1 MNVKKYKFYAN
12 VIKEEQWLNEQLQA
26 GYKCTNIS
34 SWGNYTFEQTNEK
47 YVIRLDYQ
55 DYLSTH
61 RFEEYKEIYEEFGWM
76 HVKGSRFGS
85 IHYWQKISDN
95 RDDMFSDRQSKSN
108 YYKRLMNYSL
118 TFAIFFLVISF
129 IIYDGNPLIVKE
141 LYLTQG
147 LWEMEGSLFWKAFLF
162 ETPFVLLRLIPIL
175 ILFVSAIQFYM
186 SYMQYKKIKEEL
198 SR

>member
-1 MNVKKYKFYAN
+1 MNVKKIKFFAN
-12 VIKEEQWLNEQLQA
+12 VIKEEQWLNEQLAA
-26 GYKCTNIS
+26 GYKSTNIS
-34 SWGNYTFEQTNEK
+34 MWGTYRFEQTNEK
-47 YVIRLDYQ
+47 YVMRLDYQ
-55 DYLSTH
+55 DYLSNQ
-61 RFEEYKEIYEEFGWM
+61 RFEEYKEIYEEFGWT

-118 TFAIFFLVISF
+118 TFTIFFLVISF

-147 LWEMEGSLFWKAFLF
+147 LWEMEGTLFWKAFLF
-162 ETPFVLLRLIPIL
+162 ETPFALLRLIPIL
-175 ILFVSAIQFYM
+175 ILFVAAIQFYM
-186 SYMQYKKIKEEL
+186 SYILYKKIKEEL